1 MRKLSYV
8 ITFLAVVVSLV
19 ATILSLKRVD
29 WLVVQTKQV
38 LHTQI
43 TRYYGLTTLCELTHV
58 DIPGNDLD
66 LDHSHSDNNNSNSNN
81 SKLEYTSYTCRPFPK
96 RVQDKCEEDHPG
108 FCAAWTSAGYAVEIS
123 IGFAVLALFAIL
135 IGLSTGSRRRR
146 IWKAV
151 AGLVGLHA
159 VMQVVAFAIVTDS
172 MRTDAF
178 PTFEYAKP
186 GIGFIFNTFG
196 WIFSVLI
203 ATGVVL
209 TGIFA
214 DRGHKWAAGN
224 RAYRRIDG

>member
-19 ATILSLKRVD
+19 ATILSLNRVD
-29 WLVVQTKQV
+29 WLVVRTKEV

-43 TRYYGLTTLCELTHV
+43 TRYYGLSTLCELTHV
-58 DIPGNDLD
+58 NIPGNDLGH
-66 LDHSHSDNNNSNSNN
+66 DHSNDPSNNSNN

-96 RVQDKCEEDHPG
+96 RVQDQCEEDHPG

-178 PTFEYAKP
+178 PTLGYAQP
-186 GIGFIFNTFG
+186 GIGYILNTFG

>member
-19 ATILSLKRVD
+19 ANILSLKRVD
-29 WLVVQTKQV
+29 WLVVQTKEV

-43 TRYYGLTTLCELTHV
+43 TQFYGLTTLCELTHV
-58 DIPGNDLD
+58 NIPGND
-66 LDHSHSDNNNSNSNN
+66 NNNNK
-81 SKLEYTSYTCRPFPK
+81 SKLEYTSYDCRPFPK
-96 RVQDKCEEDHPG
+96 RVQDKCEEDNSG

-135 IGLSTGSRRRR
+135 IGVSTGSRRRR

-159 VMQVVAFAIVTDS
+159 VMQMVAFAIVTDS

-186 GIGFIFNTFG
+186 GIGYIFNTFG
-196 WIFSVLI
+196 WIFSVFI

-214 DRGHKWAAGN
+214 DKGHKWAAGN